1 MKPTAQKSSI
11 KVAERMSV
19 APTMVNPSDTLVAAK
34 ALMEAEGFRHLPV
47 VDAGRLV
54 GIITAGDVCKH
65 ESALERTKVE
75 AAMTPSPV
83 VVGPEASVEEAARVL
98 LSNRIRGLPVVDEGK
113 VVGMITTTDL
123 LRALLDVVRGTPR
136 P

>member
-1 MKPTAQKSSI
+1 MKPTAQKSLI

-19 APTMVNPSDTLVAAK
+19 APTMVNLSDTLVAAR
-34 ALMEAEGFRHLPV
+34 ALMEAERFRHLPV

-65 ESALERTKVE
+65 EGALERTKVQ

-83 VVGPEASVEEAARVL
+83 VVGPEASVEEAARA
-98 LSNRIRGLPVVDEGK
+98 SK
-113 VVGMITTTDL
+113 Q
-123 LRALLDVVRGTPR
+123 
-136 P
+136 